1 MREIKFKAI
10 HKLTKKVW
18 NEEELIFHNGKWYED
33 WRAFEDGMSLNM
45 SQCEV
50 MQYTGLKDKN
60 GVEIYEGDIINY
72 ERRGKEQVGIVEYYA
87 SACSFLLS
95 DTHLLLSAGAF
106 VPYFVGEVIGNI
118 YENPEL
124 LEREAE

>member
-1 MREIKFKAI
+1 MREIKFRSWDSE
-10 HKLTKKVW
+10 KKQMARVSMLG
-18 NEEELIFHNGKWYED
+18 EEEAHLYKVTGETWVSPKHYVAVI
-33 WRAFEDGMSLNM
+33 
-45 SQCEV
+45 

-124 LEREAE
+124 LERETE